1 MFWRGILEVEA
12 FLLAD
17 AATDQGGK
25 LNVLGAFDSIL
36 APTAPVGHPAF
47 SIAMRIRFSKSESG
61 NHPFRINIVNED
73 GKSILPR
80 PLEGNI
86 EVGVQNADES
96 AAVNLVANFRDVRF
110 EKFGK
115 YSVDL
120 SVTGK
125 QRGSL
130 PIYVRQAQRPG

>member
-1 MFWRGILEVEA
+1 MEVEA

-17 AATDQGGK
+17 AATDQVGK

-47 SIAMRIRFSKSESG
+47 SVALRIRFVKSESG
-61 NHPFRINIVNED
+61 HHPFRINIVDMD

-80 PLEGNI
+80 AIDGNI
-86 EVGVQNADES
+86 EVGVQNAEES

-115 YSVDL
+115 YSIDL
-120 SVTGK
+120 SVSGK
-125 QRGSL
+125 QRGTL
-130 PIYVRQAQRPG
+130 PIYVRQAQRPA

>member
-1 MFWRGILEVEA
+1 MEVEA

-17 AATDQGGK
+17 AATDQHGK

-36 APTAPVGHPAF
+36 APTAPIGHPAF
-47 SIAMRIRFSKSESG
+47 AVALRIRFSKSESG
-61 NHPFRINIVNED
+61 NHPFRITIIDQD
-73 GKSILPR
+73 GKAIIQR
-80 PLEGNI
+80 PIDGNI

-115 YSVDL
+115 YSIDL
-120 SVTGK
+120 TVSGK
-125 QRGSL
+125 PRGSL
-130 PIYVRQAQRPG
+130 PIYVRQAPKPA